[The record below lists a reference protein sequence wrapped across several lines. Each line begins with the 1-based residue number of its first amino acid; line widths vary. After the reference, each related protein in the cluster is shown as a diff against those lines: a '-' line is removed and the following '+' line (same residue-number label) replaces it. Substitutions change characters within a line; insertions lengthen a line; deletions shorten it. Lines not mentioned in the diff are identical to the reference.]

1 MAAVTSNSKLASWQ
15 PSQIVGGKNGWT
27 ERILIGLCFFL
38 IIFFAFFPIYWMLV
52 TSLRPGSEVFAFP
65 PRFFPSQITFEHY
78 QGFLNNPK
86 LIQYLGN
93 SFLVATATA
102 VGSLIVS
109 AYSGYSFSKF
119 RYTGRRGL
127 MFFILSA
134 QMFPQGLLLIT
145 LYLMFSSLKLL
156 NSYVGLVLAFT
167 TFTLPLCI
175 WMLKSYFDT
184 MADDLIEAAKIDGAS
199 QLTIIHRIL
208 MPIARPALIST
219 GLFAFIRGW
228 NDFIYALTLAGP
240 EKMTLP
246 PGLVLTY
253 TGEFQTSWPSL
264 MASSLIV
271 SLPVVLMFVF
281 LQRYIVAG
289 LGSGAVKG

>member
-1 MAAVTSNSKLASWQ
+1 MTALQSSTMVGARYNVMSRILFGICFAAAVL
-15 PSQIVGGKNGWT
+15 
-27 ERILIGLCFFL
+27 
-38 IIFFAFFPIYWMLV
+38 FAFFPIYWMIV
-52 TSLRPGSEVFAFP
+52 TSLRPSEQVFAFP
-65 PRFFPSQITFEHY
+65 PSFLPTDITFAHY
-78 QGFLNNPK
+78 EAFFNNPR

-93 SFLVATATA
+93 SFFVATATA
-102 VGSLIVS
+102 VSSLIVS
-109 AYSGYSFSKF
+109 AYAAYSFSKF
-119 RYTGRRGL
+119 RYTGRRSL
-127 MFFILSA
+127 MFLILSA

-156 NSYVGLVLAFT
+156 NTYAVLVLSFT

-184 MADDLIEAAKIDGAS
+184 LPDDLIEAAKVDGAP

-208 MPIARPALIST
+208 LPIARPALIST

-240 EKMTLP
+240 QKMTLP

-253 TGEFQTSWPSL
+253 TGEFQTSWANL

-271 SLPVVLMFVF
+271 SLPVIVVFVF
-281 LQRYIVAG
+281 MQRYIVAG